1 MTTITS
7 IHDKFIRAI
16 LADTEIAISYF
27 KACLPES
34 IADLLDWST
43 LTQLSDTY
51 ISKELREKISDIVYG
66 CRRRGSRRKVKISLL
81 FEHKSKPEKFTPVQL
96 LSYLS
101 SGFQKQAAQDKEVS
115 PIIPVLLYH
124 GKERWRYQTLV
135 TLFNTPDQEL
145 TPFIPEYDYIYHDLG
160 EIPDEHIQLLEN
172 KFLSASFLVLKYS
185 QLKVELVKWIPT
197 ILALSA
203 DATENLQTSLFV
215 YTFEISELE
224 EDQIIR
230 LSEEV
235 PANIRNT
242 VMSTADVF
250 IEKGKRE
257 NTEKAVRNMI
267 LRNYSDKEICE
278 VQEVTRDYV
287 ARIRKELT
295 DKE

>member
-1 MTTITS
+1 MTAITS

-27 KACLPES
+27 KACLPEN
-34 IADLLDWST
+34 IVDILDWST

-66 CRRRGSRRKVKISLL
+66 CRRRGSRLKVKISIL

-115 PIIPVLLYH
+115 PIIPILLYH
-124 GKERWRYQTLV
+124 GKERWRYRTLA
-135 TLFNTPDQEL
+135 TLFNAPDQEL
-145 TPFIPEYDYIYHDLG
+145 RPFIPEYDYIYHDLG
-160 EIPDEHIQLLEN
+160 EIPDEYIQLLEN
-172 KFLSASFLVLKYS
+172 KFLRASFLALKYS
-185 QLKVELVKWIPT
+185 QLKAELVKWIPT

-203 DATENLQTSLFV
+203 DAAENLQTSLFV

-235 PANIRNT
+235 PANIKNT

-257 NTEKAVRNMI
+257 KTEKGVRNMI

-278 VQEVTRDYV
+278 VQEVTPDYV
-287 ARIRKELT
+287 ARIRKELAN
-295 DKE
+295 KE

>member
-1 MTTITS
+1 MTAITS

-27 KACLPES
+27 KACLPEN

-66 CRRRGSRRKVKISLL
+66 CRRKDSTRKVKISIL

-96 LSYLS
+96 LNYLS

-115 PIIPVLLYH
+115 PIIPILLYH
-124 GKERWRYQTLV
+124 GKERWRYRTLA
-135 TLFNTPDQEL
+135 TLFNAPDQEL
-145 TPFIPEYDYIYHDLG
+145 RPFIPEYDYIYHDLG
-160 EIPDEHIQLLEN
+160 EISDEDIQLLEN
-172 KFLSASFLVLKYS
+172 KFLRASFLALKYS
-185 QLKVELVKWIPT
+185 QLKAELVKWIPT

-203 DATENLQTSLFV
+203 EATENLQTSLFV
-215 YTFEISELE
+215 YTFEVSELE

-235 PANIRNT
+235 PANIKNT

-257 NTEKAVRNMI
+257 KTEKGVRNMI

-278 VQEVTRDYV
+278 VQEVTPDYV
-287 ARIRKELT
+287 ARIRKELA